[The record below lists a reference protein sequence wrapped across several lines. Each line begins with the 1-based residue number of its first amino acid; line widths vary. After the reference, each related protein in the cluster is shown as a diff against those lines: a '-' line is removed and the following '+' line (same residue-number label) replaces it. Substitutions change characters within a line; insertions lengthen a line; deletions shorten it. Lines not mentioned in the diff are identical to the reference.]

1 MDKLENKF
9 FTKGAYIIVIEP
21 YYKMSTCC
29 CRADKLRIESVNE
42 TIIFNNKEN
51 LDIFLEKIKH
61 KNKSYQDY
69 AILGELVMNLS
80 ISEQVIFYLEKS
92 IFEQKKKNEKDF
104 DTNDYLL
111 LSKSFL
117 YICISYLQC
126 KYLTKAVINAD
137 NCLNTLNQLKKI
149 NDKEISD
156 IIYEIKLKALLMKSK
171 ALSGLRLFKEVYEI
185 IFDENDKIKDEDII
199 KDLINIEDI
208 KIGLKFIIN
217 RKENNLGLFDFELML
232 LQEEEKDCY
241 GFFGD
246 YINPKLEIQFEKDKG
261 LKIVAKENINKCE
274 LILVEK
280 ALAFKRDK

>member
-1 MDKLENKF
+1 M
-9 FTKGAYIIVIEP
+9 
-21 YYKMSTCC
+21 
-29 CRADKLRIESVNE
+29 
-42 TIIFNNKEN
+42 
-51 LDIFLEKIKH
+51 
-61 KNKSYQDY
+61 
-69 AILGELVMNLS
+69 
-80 ISEQVIFYLEKS
+80 
-92 IFEQKKKNEKDF
+92 
-104 DTNDYLL
+104 
-111 LSKSFL
+111 
-117 YICISYLQC
+117 YLQC

-246 YINPKLEIQFEKDKG
+246 YINPKWKSNLKKIKD
-261 LKIVAKENINKCE
+261 
-274 LILVEK
+274 
-280 ALAFKRDK
+280 

>member
-1 MDKLENKF
+1 MIDLESYRPLGKNIEEDFEEIKIKDLQINSIHSKKYLILKIISKIALTDAASFIGEDSNNDVITVSIYDAKEYYKADWDKLENNF
-9 FTKGAYIIVIEP
+9 FAEDAYIIVIEP

-51 LDIFLEKIKH
+51 LDIFLEKIKY

-117 YICISYLQC
+117 YICIFN
-126 KYLTKAVINAD
+126 V
-137 NCLNTLNQLKKI
+137 
-149 NDKEISD
+149 
-156 IIYEIKLKALLMKSK
+156 
-171 ALSGLRLFKEVYEI
+171 
-185 IFDENDKIKDEDII
+185 
-199 KDLINIEDI
+199 NI
-208 KIGLKFIIN
+208 
-217 RKENNLGLFDFELML
+217 
-232 LQEEEKDCY
+232 
-241 GFFGD
+241 
-246 YINPKLEIQFEKDKG
+246 
-261 LKIVAKENINKCE
+261 
-274 LILVEK
+274 
-280 ALAFKRDK
+280 